1 MLKGIG
7 VDIVQNSRFE
17 HMAQAVLERILTPYE
32 LSLAPH
38 RGKEAYFA
46 SRFAAKE
53 ALVKALGTG
62 FRGIQPRDIN
72 IAEDELGRPYIT
84 LGGDKAHLLEGL
96 SVLLSL
102 AHERDYSVA
111 MVVLDGKD

>member
-32 LSLAPH
+32 LSLAPQ

-53 ALVKALGTG
+53 AFAKAMGTG
-62 FRGIQPRDIN
+62 IRGFSLTDIE
-72 IAEDELGRPYIT
+72 IVEDENGKPGFLLRGRAAE
-84 LGGDKAHLLEGL
+84 LAAGM
-96 SVLLSL
+96 VLHLSL
-102 AHERDYSVA
+102 SHERELAVA
-111 MVVLDGKD
+111 MVVAEDAQ

>member
-1 MLKGIG
+1 MIRGIG
-7 VDIVQNSRFE
+7 IDIAETGRFAKMEERLLSRIF
-17 HMAQAVLERILTPYE
+17 TPSE
-32 LSLAPH
+32 LSRAPL
-38 RGKEAYFA
+38 RRAEYFA

-102 AHERDYSVA
+102 SHERDYSVA